1 MEKRLEKK
9 YTCEEILDTLKAMNF
24 ADIQEQGY
32 IPLYERNRITD
43 DLHKIGGFRTD
54 FDFITKQK
62 MKNIEKLSK
71 HR

>member
-24 ADIQEQGY
+24 ADVQEQGY

-43 DLHKIGGFRTD
+43 DFHKIGGVRTD

-62 MKNIEKLSK
+62 IKNIEKLSK

>member
-24 ADIQEQGY
+24 ADVQEQGY

-43 DLHKIGGFRTD
+43 DLHKIGGVRTD

>member
-24 ADIQEQGY
+24 SDVQEQGY

-43 DLHKIGGFRTD
+43 DLHKIGGVRTD